1 MPIGIEDRLCMIKG
15 IAGLLTTVNN
25 PSEKDI
31 WGAAEAICEMVT
43 QIEEHPSMRILLEAE
58 VKMIRD
64 SSKTE

>member
-1 MPIGIEDRLCMIKG
+1 MAIGIEDRLRMIKG

-58 VKMIRD
+58 AKMIRD
-64 SSKTE
+64 SSKSE

>member
-1 MPIGIEDRLCMIKG
+1 MTIGIEDRLCMIKG
-15 IAGLLTTVNN
+15 IAGLLTTANN

-64 SSKTE
+64 SSKPE